1 MPTRA
6 YEFAR
11 PSFTEWRATFFGP
24 VGVSVRE
31 SADAAYRAL
40 AEAARAAGVE
50 FFQEKTYCTAG
61 TRDELGD
68 ARRRALE
75 SAGLDASTPWAFLR
89 GREDVGPGE
98 DARSVCVQL
107 WGFTRRAPGVRLTTV
122 EAGRHRGRLLESAD
136 VRMCWLGQ
144 FDGSGDA
151 GALPPGIGAQTTAM
165 LGNAERA
172 LDALGFTFRD
182 VARTWIYV
190 RELLADYRELNAART
205 AFYAACGIGRGP
217 DATPFPASTGI
228 QGRAAREDCVMDL
241 LAIRASGE
249 ARVTPLDQSGR
260 QGPAF
265 AYGSSFSR
273 AMSVDVEGRQ
283 TLFVSGTSSIGSD
296 GSTLY
301 PHDAERQ
308 SVEMLLGIA
317 ALLEQRGATLRDIAA
332 GTLFTRDA
340 HALAAFERVARA
352 LCLPALPLARVR
364 ADVCRP
370 DLTVEIEAV
379 VHAPTLSTQGSARD

>member
-6 YEFAR
+6 YELAR

-50 FFQEKTYCTAG
+50 FFQEKTYCAAG

-98 DARSVCVQL
+98 DARAVCVQL
-107 WGFTRRAPGVRLTTV
+107 WGITRRAPGVRLTTV
-122 EAGRHRGRLLESAD
+122 EAGRHRGRLLESAE

-144 FDGSGDA
+144 VDGSDDA
-151 GALPPGIGAQTTAM
+151 GALPLGVGAQTTAM
-165 LGNAERA
+165 LGRAERA

-205 AFYAACGIGRGP
+205 AFYAARGIGRGS
-217 DATPFPASTGI
+217 DETG
-228 QGRAAREDCVMDL
+228 GAKGKR
-241 LAIRASGE
+241 
-249 ARVTPLDQSGR
+249 
-260 QGPAF
+260 
-265 AYGSSFSR
+265 
-273 AMSVDVEGRQ
+273 
-283 TLFVSGTSSIGSD
+283 SD
-296 GSTLY
+296 G
-301 PHDAERQ
+301 PW
-308 SVEMLLGIA
+308 
-317 ALLEQRGATLRDIAA
+317 
-332 GTLFTRDA
+332 
-340 HALAAFERVARA
+340 
-352 LCLPALPLARVR
+352 CVR
-364 ADVCRP
+364 ADAEPRGDRAEHRRARTDREGVGRRRTRCCRRRRMLAHRP
-370 DLTVEIEAV
+370 RGRSRPREPLRCSEPQA
-379 VHAPTLSTQGSARD
+379 ASSSRRRSSSSR